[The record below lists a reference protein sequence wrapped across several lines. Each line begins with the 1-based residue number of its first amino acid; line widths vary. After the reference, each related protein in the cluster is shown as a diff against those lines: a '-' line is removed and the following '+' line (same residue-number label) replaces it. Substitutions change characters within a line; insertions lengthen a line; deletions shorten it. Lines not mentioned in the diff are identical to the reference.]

1 MSTLKF
7 ISRLLAKIGVFIL
20 SFYIYFASSF
30 ASVAIGAYFFKNQTA
45 NAEKQL
51 FKALNYTF
59 NIRAMLASMILYS
72 VFTLFNLFVLIM
84 FYNRLPK
91 YKDNLDLKNTYLYTL
106 AICTFVYIMEL
117 IVIQFV
123 PSLKRIAHLF
133 IMVFPPQ
140 RVNDVSVFGWVI
152 VGSIVFFSWFVP
164 LWYYKLKWLFI
175 ERQHEME

>member
-106 AICTFVYIMEL
+106 AICTFSIHHGAYCNSICSFAKKNSPP
-117 IVIQFV
+117 IHYGI
-123 PSLKRIAHLF
+123 S
-133 IMVFPPQ
+133 PQ